1 MQKNM
6 IKKLKHTD
14 KKKTSTHIH
23 TQNRI
28 RNREQQ
34 TYRITENKKNGT
46 SKFLPING
54 QVNYK
59 QIFQS
64 KDIERLNGKNN

>member
-1 MQKNM
+1 MQKHI

-14 KKKTSTHIH
+14 KKKTSTHTH

-34 TYRITENKKNGT
+34 TYRITE
-46 SKFLPING
+46 
-54 QVNYK
+54 K
-59 QIFQS
+59 QWT
-64 KDIERLNGKNN
+64 KWH

>member
-23 TQNRI
+23 TQNRV

-34 TYRITENKKNGT
+34 TYRITE
-46 SKFLPING
+46 
-54 QVNYK
+54 K
-59 QIFQS
+59 QLT
-64 KDIERLNGKNN
+64 KWH